1 MSSDEEDLDLN
12 DEAISQID
20 NNSDDGE
27 AMDTEGKVQK
37 TGKLSDDTRRDRGVP
52 SILTL

>member
-1 MSSDEEDLDLN
+1 LAISVTVLLFCFSFGSFSTMSSDEEDLDLN

-27 AMDTEGKVQK
+27 AMDTEGKPQ
-37 TGKLSDDTRRDRGVP
+37 
-52 SILTL
+52 